1 MNRVRLCPK
10 CEDSLGEDVS
20 CNEVHGCQLRERIS
34 NEVVDRAQCC
44 LAAMKM
50 SDRNFEEQRGLSHRE
65 QLKAIAQDN
74 ENVGGIPVKL
84 SSNAGREETAR
95 PVKRERVTRLELSI
109 DLQEPRKARSNR
121 FDRQAVRLR

>member
-1 MNRVRLCPK
+1 MNRVWLCPESK
-10 CEDSLGEDVS
+10 DSLSEDVS
-20 CNEVHGCQLRERIS
+20 SNEVQGCQLGERIS
-34 NEVVDRAQCC
+34 DEVVNRAQCC
-44 LAAMKM
+44 LTSVKI

-74 ENVGGIPVKL
+74 ENGGGIPVKL
-84 SSNAGREETAR
+84 GSNAGREETAR